1 MSAQPFA
8 GIRVVEFGQF
18 IAVPFAAQLLSEG
31 GAHVI
36 KVESLEGD
44 PTRHLAPLA
53 PGETR
58 HFISRNRGKHSLPL
72 ELKHPVAQ
80 RVMEAL
86 VASAD
91 IVLTN
96 LRPGLAL
103 DLGLDYAT
111 LSQRYPRLIVGNVTA
126 FGHHGPDAGLAG
138 MDLVMQARS
147 GLMVAAGKV
156 SNGIPQAAD
165 PPLIDYMCAMMLAF
179 GLASALFRRE
189 RTGRGG
195 EVDVALLMAALTLQ
209 NSSFARVERVDGP
222 VHAAV
227 LEQLA
232 ALRAAGAPF
241 AEQAATLPS
250 IRTNSMS
257 SVYYR
262 TYATKDSA
270 IAIACV
276 SPALQR
282 RLMTTLA
289 MEDAAQ
295 RGGVERPD
303 LPGHYRRLQG
313 EMEALFAS
321 RTTQEWQRTFEA
333 AGVPA
338 SSVKFPVELADD
350 PQVTANGF
358 VHDVDHPTVGAVR
371 VLAPPVTLDG
381 GGFVPAPATAAFA
394 SETHAILTELG
405 FDEDDIKELINSGAT
420 RWQAVEGTR
429 E

>member
-1 MSAQPFA
+1 M
-8 GIRVVEFGQF
+8 
-18 IAVPFAAQLLSEG
+18 L
-31 GAHVI
+31 
-36 KVESLEGD
+36 
-44 PTRHLAPLA
+44 
-53 PGETR
+53 
-58 HFISRNRGKHSLPL
+58 
-72 ELKHPVAQ
+72 
-80 RVMEAL
+80 EAL
-86 VASAD
+86 VANAD
-91 IVLTN
+91 LVLTN
-96 LRPGLAL
+96 LRPGLAS

-111 LSQRYPRLIVGNVTA
+111 LSLRYPRLIVGNVTA

-156 SNGIPQAAD
+156 NNGIPQAAD

-209 NSSFARVERVDGP
+209 NNSFARVERVDGP

-232 ALRAAGAPF
+232 ALREAGAPF

-282 RLMTTLA
+282 RLMATLA
-289 MEDAAQ
+289 MEDAGQA
-295 RGGVERPD
+295 GASSERHSVSTTLGCRRKWRRCSLRAPRRN
-303 LPGHYRRLQG
+303 GRRRLRPRACRLVG
-313 EMEALFAS
+313 EIPGRAC
-321 RTTQEWQRTFEA
+321 
-333 AGVPA
+333 G
-338 SSVKFPVELADD
+338 
-350 PQVTANGF
+350 
-358 VHDVDHPTVGAVR
+358 
-371 VLAPPVTLDG
+371 
-381 GGFVPAPATAAFA
+381 
-394 SETHAILTELG
+394 
-405 FDEDDIKELINSGAT
+405 
-420 RWQAVEGTR
+420 
-429 E
+429 

>member
-8 GIRVVEFGQF
+8 GIRIVEFGQF

-72 ELKHPVAQ
+72 YLKHPAAAK
-80 RVMEAL
+80 VMDAL
-86 VASAD
+86 VGSAD

-96 LRPGLAL
+96 FRPGLAH

-111 LSQRYPRLIVGNVTA
+111 LSGRYPRLIVGNVTA
-126 FGHHGPDAGLAG
+126 FGHLGPDAGLAG

-156 SNGIPQAAD
+156 NNGIPQAAD
-165 PPLIDYMCAMMLAF
+165 PPLIDYMCAMMLSF

-209 NSSFARVERVDGP
+209 NNSFVRVEGVDGP
-222 VHAAV
+222 VHADV
-227 LEQLA
+227 LQQLA
-232 ALRAAGAPF
+232 ELRGAGAPF
-241 AEQAATLPS
+241 AEQAAVLPS

-262 TYATKDSA
+262 SYATKDAA

-276 SPALQR
+276 SPSLQR
-282 RLMTTLA
+282 RLMAAVGLD
-289 MEDAAQ
+289 DAAH
-295 RGGVERPD
+295 RGAVGRAE
-303 LPGHYRRLQG
+303 LPGHYAGLQA
-313 EMEALFAS
+313 EMETLFAL
-321 RTTQEWQRTFEA
+321 RTTAEWQKAFES

-338 SSVKFPVELADD
+338 SSVKFPIELAND

-358 VHDVDHPTVGAVR
+358 VHDLDHPSLGPVH
-371 VLAPPVTLDG
+371 VLAPPVRMDG
-381 GGFVPAPATAAFA
+381 EGFVPAHATAAFA
-394 SETHAILTELG
+394 TETHDVLAALG
-405 FDEDDIKELINSGAT
+405 FNDDDIDALISSGVT
-420 RWQAVEGTR
+420 RWDASESTR
-429 E
+429 T

>member
-1 MSAQPFA
+1 VSAQPFA

-58 HFISRNRGKHSLPL
+58 HFISRNRGKHALPL
-72 ELKHPVAQ
+72 DLKHPGAGKVID
-80 RVMEAL
+80 AL

-91 IVLTN
+91 VVLTN
-96 LRPGLAL
+96 FRPGLAD

-126 FGHHGPDAGLAG
+126 FGHSGPDAGLAG

-156 SNGIPQAAD
+156 KDGIPQAAD
-165 PPLIDYMCAMMLAF
+165 PPLIDYMCAMMLSF

-209 NSSFARVERVDGP
+209 NNSFVRVEGVDGP
-222 VHAAV
+222 VHADV

-232 ALRAAGAPF
+232 ELRQQGAPF
-241 AEQAATLPS
+241 AEQAASLPS

-262 TYATKDSA
+262 TYATKDAA

-282 RLMTTLA
+282 RLMA
-289 MEDAAQ
+289 VVGKEDAAQ
-295 RGGVERPD
+295 RGALDRTQ
-303 LPGHYRRLQG
+303 LPGHYAGRQA
-313 EMEALFAS
+313 EMETLLAS
-321 RTTQEWQRTFEA
+321 RTTADWQKTFEA

-338 SSVKFPVELADD
+338 SSVKFPIELADD
-350 PQVTANGF
+350 PQVVANGF
-358 VHDVDHPTVGAVR
+358 VHDLDHPSVGPVR
-371 VLAPPVTLDG
+371 VLAPPVRLDG
-381 GGFVPAPATAAFA
+381 EGFVPALATAAFA
-394 SETHAILTELG
+394 SETRELLGSLG
-405 FDEDDIKELINSGAT
+405 FDEDDIDDLISSGAT
-420 RWQAVEGTR
+420 RWEAAESTR